1 MENLDLNLKLVT
13 GTSLIGQPDLT
24 QAAKAA
30 QSGQGAAVE
39 KAARDFESVLL
50 HRLFE
55 EMRRTIPDSGLLE
68 SGANDQVQ
76 GMFWMYMAQ
85 DVAAKGG
92 IGLAKELTLQFRQ
105 LINEPAQAPTPKIEA
120 KL

>member
-1 MENLDLNLKLVT
+1 MDLNLKTVT
-13 GTSLIGQPDLT
+13 GTSLIGPPDLT
-24 QAAKAA
+24 QAAKDA
-30 QSGQGAAVE
+30 QSGKGDAVE

-68 SGANDQVQ
+68 SGTNDQVQ

-92 IGLAKELTLQFRQ
+92 IGMAKELTRQFRQ
-105 LINEPAQAPTPKIEA
+105 MIHDSGQDPTPKIEA